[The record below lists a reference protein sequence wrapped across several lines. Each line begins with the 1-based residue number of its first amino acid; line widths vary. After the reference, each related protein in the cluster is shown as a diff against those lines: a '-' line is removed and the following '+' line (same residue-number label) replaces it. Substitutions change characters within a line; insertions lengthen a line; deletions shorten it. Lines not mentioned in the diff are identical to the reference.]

1 MGKFF
6 GIIKKDVMLYFDS
19 VGSLI
24 FYIVLPILFT
34 VILSF
39 ATGSFA
45 DSSISLA
52 YADQANSPLSKQLLE
67 ILDENENLVLQNM
80 AADQAQ
86 KEFKEGRREVYLLI
100 PSDFNNESL
109 ISGKL
114 KVEFYQQPNNQNSRM
129 IYQQLQ
135 MALGK
140 LSSMQTKLEAV
151 GQVYSQLKPQA
162 DISEIENLKGK
173 LQSEIQLKLLNDPSR
188 LHESSLTSEDEIT
201 YDAGTSS
208 SAGQL
213 ITWVFISLLGL
224 SSTMAFDR
232 ERGTL
237 KRLLASPTSRLTY
250 FSATIV
256 GQVLISLV
264 QVTLLMIFGALFL
277 KAPWL
282 DRPGITY
289 LLLIAFCLA
298 SAGLGALL
306 GSLVRNSAQASS
318 LSSTLGML
326 FSLLAGAWFPI
337 EFFPS
342 LMQKAAN
349 IFPTY
354 WAMEGLKDILIRR
367 VPFAEVLPHI
377 AILFAFALLFLG
389 LSLLLFKKE

>member
-19 VGSLI
+19 VGSII
-24 FYIVLPILFT
+24 FYIVLPIIFT

-52 YADQANSPLSKQLLE
+52 YTDQANSPLSKQLLE
-67 ILDENENLVLQNM
+67 ILAENENLVLQHM

-86 KEFKEGRREVYLLI
+86 KEFKEGKREVYLLI
-100 PSDFNNESL
+100 PQDFNNENL
-109 ISGKL
+109 ISGNL

-135 MALGK
+135 MALSK
-140 LSSMQTKLEAV
+140 QSSLQTKLEAV
-151 GQVYSQLKPQA
+151 GKAYSQLEPQA
-162 DISEIENLKGK
+162 DSSEIENLKEK
-173 LQSEIQLKLLNDPSR
+173 LQTEIQIELLNEPSR
-188 LHESSLTSEDEIT
+188 LHETNLATEDEIT

-213 ITWVFISLLGL
+213 ITWVFISILGL

-250 FSATIV
+250 FSATILA
-256 GQVLISLV
+256 QVLISLV
-264 QVTLLMIFGALFL
+264 QVTLLMIFGVLFL
-277 KAPWL
+277 NAPWL

-298 SAGLGALL
+298 SAGLGAFL
-306 GSLVRNSAQASS
+306 GSMVRNSSQAST
-318 LSSTLGML
+318 LSSTFGML

-337 EFFPS
+337 EYFPS
-342 LMQKAAN
+342 LMQTTAKLL
-349 IFPTY
+349 PTY
-354 WAMEGLKDILIRR
+354 WAMEGLKDLLIRR

-389 LSLLLFKKE
+389 LSLLLFKEE